1 MRQRERFMGVILMLV
16 VAIYLASSTLFIHS
30 HTIDGIVVVH
40 SHPFLG
46 SSSAHTHSDSSVD
59 TIYRLTM
66 PNAMTA
72 DGVAEIPYTM
82 LSIAIE
88 ESSVVDVTYAAEHSI
103 SLLRAPPASV

>member
-1 MRQRERFMGVILMLV
+1 MRQRERFMGVMLMLV
-16 VAIYLASSTLFIHS
+16 VAVYLASSTLFIHS

-46 SSSAHTHSDSSVD
+46 NSAAHTHSDSSVD

-72 DGVAEIPYTM
+72 DSIVTVAYTT
-82 LSIAIE
+82 LTVA
-88 ESSVVDVTYAAEHSI
+88 AAESRIVDATYTAVHSI

>member
-1 MRQRERFMGVILMLV
+1 MGLFMML
-16 VAIYLASSTLFIHS
+16 AIGIYLASSTLFIHS
-30 HTIDGIVVVH
+30 HTIDGRVVVH

-46 SSSAHTHSDSSVD
+46 GSTAHTHSDSSVD

-72 DGVAEIPYTM
+72 DSVVTVPYTT
-82 LSIAIE
+82 LTVAAV
-88 ESSVVDVTYAAEHSI
+88 ESRIVDAAYAAEHSI